1 MMRMS
6 LKFLTL
12 FIFGVFAAAGAGYY
26 FGYDIGYEKAVKDKA
41 VAEVNGNASE
51 KAELIRVTTP
61 QPNQVVQSPLII
73 KGEARGYWFFEASFP
88 VKLVDANGK
97 NIPLDPPY
105 IMAKGEWMTEDF
117 VSFEAILRFEKPET
131 KTGTLILV
139 TSDTSRNI
147 EQSARNL
154 PYAKVLSA
162 KSLNVLDVLNHKY
175 LFLLQ
180 DAVPVIKEHYK
191 I

>member
-1 MMRMS
+1 MS

-12 FIFGVFAAAGAGYY
+12 FIFGVFAAAGAAYY

-131 KTGTLILV
+131 KTGTLIFQKDNP
-139 TSDTSRNI
+139 SG
-147 EQSARNL
+147 L
-154 PYAKVLSA
+154 PEYDD
-162 KSLNVLDVLNHKY
+162 SLT
-175 LFLLQ
+175 
-180 DAVPVIKEHYK
+180 VPVRFTEY
-191 I
+191 